1 MGFVGANDLPAAG
14 RLMAL
19 DVGARTVGLAVA
31 DPSRRV
37 ATPVGAV
44 RRDRRFGPTADAL
57 LHAFDEYGVGALV
70 VGLPLNLDGSEGPRA
85 QSVRQFARNLSERR
99 TLPTVLW
106 DERFSTNAVER
117 EMLAADAS
125 RRRRRA
131 RKDELAAVFILQ
143 GFLGYLSTLS
153 RAGESHMPAFPTSC

>member
-1 MGFVGANDLPAAG
+1 MGFREAADLPAEG

-19 DVGARTVGLAVA
+19 DVGDRTVGLAVS

-37 ATPVGAV
+37 ATPVGAL

-57 LHAFDEYGVGALV
+57 LQVFDEYGVDVLV
-70 VGLPLNLDGSEGPRA
+70 VGLPLNLDGSEGPRV
-85 QSVRQFARNLSERR
+85 QSVRQFVRNLFERR
-99 TLPTVLW
+99 DLPTALW

-117 EMLAADAS
+117 DMLAADAS

-143 GFLGYLSTLS
+143 GFLDYLETLTGTG
-153 RAGESHMPAFPTSC
+153 RSHMPDFPTSC